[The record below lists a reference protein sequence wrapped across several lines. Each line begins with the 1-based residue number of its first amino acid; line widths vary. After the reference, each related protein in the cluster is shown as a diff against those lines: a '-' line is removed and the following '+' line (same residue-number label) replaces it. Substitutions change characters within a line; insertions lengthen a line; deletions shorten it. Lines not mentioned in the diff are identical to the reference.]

1 MTTPRH
7 FEFSANWPEQSDDV
21 AEVSIRLGR
30 QVLSRIAD
38 TQKQSLRDY
47 FRASATSLALWLADN
62 WWRLRWETLNDSR
75 FASTEWR
82 LRHELTSAAG
92 GTLWPPL
99 MIYSSGNRIVFAPS
113 FGKYAVLGPQ
123 TYLDFNVT
131 TVTADEY
138 EAELD
143 HFFEAVVQHCAKSV
157 DGGALEVILRQI
169 RAERS
174 DPELAGW
181 RRLEAC
187 LGYDPDEAPEAVINA
202 LVGLE
207 SVVGEAGV
215 EEAAHAKPGPESA
228 AVLKNAIEAVRTSNA
243 RVNLDLA
250 TKIKRDPTLPPT
262 ASPWQFA
269 ESAAMN
275 LRRIIGAQ
283 TGPLKGDIFAG
294 IFRARWAQLK
304 EVTGTAR
311 HLPYGAR
318 LMNDAG
324 DACLALNTRSAH
336 DRHFEL
342 ARVFGDA
349 VWQSGSTF
357 GIVSRAKTDRQKFQ
371 RAFAH
376 NLLCPFDDLRREL
389 DISDPTQESINA
401 VARKFHVHSSV
412 VRSQLAYKGYLPFEN
427 VGEEAEAA

>member
-1 MTTPRH
+1 MTTQRY
-7 FEFSANWPEQSDDV
+7 FEFSANWPAQSNDV

-30 QVLSRIAD
+30 HVLSRIAD

-47 FRASATSLALWLADN
+47 FRASATSLALWFADN

-82 LRHELTSAAG
+82 LRHELTSAVG
-92 GTLWPPL
+92 GALWPPL

-113 FGKYAVLGPQ
+113 FGKYQVSGPQ

-131 TVTADEY
+131 TVTAREY

-143 HFFEAVVQHCAKSV
+143 LFFESVVDHCAQGV
-157 DGGALEVILRQI
+157 DGEALQVILRQI
-169 RAERS
+169 RTERS

-202 LVGLE
+202 LVDLE
-207 SVVGEAGV
+207 EVVGEEGV
-215 EEAAHAKPGPESA
+215 EEAAHAKPGLESA
-228 AVLKNAIEAVRTSNA
+228 TVLNSVIEAARASNA
-243 RVNLDLA
+243 KVSLDLA
-250 TKIKRDPTLPPT
+250 IEIERDPTLLPT

-269 ESAAMN
+269 ESAATD
-275 LRRIIGAQ
+275 LRRVIGVER
-283 TGPLKGDIFAG
+283 GPLKGDMFAD
-294 IFRARWAQLK
+294 IFRVRWAQLK

-311 HLPYGAR
+311 NLPYGAS
-318 LMNDAG
+318 LVNDDG
-324 DACLALNTRSAH
+324 DARLALKTRSAH
-336 DRHFEL
+336 DRRFEL

-349 VWQSGSTF
+349 VWQSGSEF

-389 DISDPTQESINA
+389 DVNDPTQESIDA
-401 VARKFHVHSSV
+401 VAKKFHVHSSV

-427 VGEEAEAA
+427 ASEEAETA